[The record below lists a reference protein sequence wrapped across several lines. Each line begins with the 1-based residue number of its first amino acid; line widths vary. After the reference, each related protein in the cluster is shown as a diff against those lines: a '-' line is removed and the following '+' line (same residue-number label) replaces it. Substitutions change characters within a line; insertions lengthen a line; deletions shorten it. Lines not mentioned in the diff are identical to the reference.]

1 MKCCTEHQSFQAH
14 VICNWPLVPSHPPAC
29 AGPELFSV
37 TPPPSIFDSLD
48 LSTALLQVSQQ
59 AAALAADAAAGVGGR
74 LMAIKF
80 LEELVLVCN
89 PDSWP
94 SQMLVSPA
102 QVPCTAH
109 DSSSD

>member
-1 MKCCTEHQSFQAH
+1 M
-14 VICNWPLVPSHPPAC
+14 
-29 AGPELFSV
+29 
-37 TPPPSIFDSLD
+37 
-48 LSTALLQVSQQ
+48 SQQ

-109 DSSSD
+109 DSSSDWSGGAEVAGIPTSTRCLSCLQWFCQDRDAE